1 VAEAVV
7 PRDHWVAGAG
17 VAVGRTKGPVAAV
30 GAVGAA
36 RQPAEATAAAVGAA
50 AAAGAGA
57 A

>member
-1 VAEAVV
+1 MAEAVV